1 MLFPVHLPHV
11 FDYFDF
17 GLFDVLHHYLRE
29 SAQTVLVGHFRG
41 VHEPGHVHGVSSEAL
56 DVDPMIEEDV
66 PIIAIVMETLQ
77 VCGVLQVLLELHD
90 NT

>member
-1 MLFPVHLPHV
+1 
-11 FDYFDF
+11 
-17 GLFDVLHHYLRE
+17 
-29 SAQTVLVGHFRG
+29 
-41 VHEPGHVHGVSSEAL
+41 VHGVSSEAL